1 MKVFYSCFFII
12 LSILTGSSVQAQ
24 GLYFEKPFGTSMPD
38 IARSIVQL
46 NSGSLFLTGNSASG
60 NLGSTDISLIK
71 LDKYGNEEW
80 TSYFGD
86 ASPNNGYCIAKCSD
100 GNLIL
105 LGDTQVS
112 PGDSDIMI
120 YKVDTLGGLIWLYTY
135 ATPLNESVKYIE
147 QTLDGGFI
155 AAGFQ
160 TDSSGSNNAFVL
172 KIDGSGSYEWSKSIG
187 GSDNDYASMIKQ
199 MPGGNYILTSDTR
212 SHGAGGYD
220 VELTKLDPSG
230 NIIWQNV
237 YGDSLNNGCQGIY
250 LSNDGHFISYGETE
264 IAPGSYFDMFL
275 EKIDTNGVSVWKK
288 YYGDSTRAD
297 ACFSII
303 QNSSGDYFL
312 TGYSN
317 TFNGGQA
324 MDLAL
329 IKTDV
334 NGNLIWGRGFGGQG
348 VDIGYSIIPSQ
359 DNGYYVAGKYF
370 DMEFTDDQYYLIHV
384 EGGYGGTSSLNELKN
399 EDRWTLWPNPSDG
412 NFSVQ
417 IDVEKTGYQ
426 INIYT
431 IEGKLLL
438 SKQCAAG
445 TLEFNLKGLLNKG
458 FYVVELVSESGVGR
472 KKIMIN

>member
-1 MKVFYSCFFII
+1 MKVFYSFGFII
-12 LSILTGSSVQAQ
+12 VYTLIGFSLKAQ
-24 GLYFEKPFGTSMPD
+24 NLYFETAFGTSMQD

-46 NSGSLFLTGNSASG
+46 NSGSLFLTGSSASG
-60 NLGSTDISLIK
+60 NLGNTDISLIK
-71 LDKYGNEEW
+71 LDRYGNEEW

-86 ASPNNGYCIAKCSD
+86 ANANNGYSLAKCSD

-105 LGDTQVS
+105 LGDALVS
-112 PGDSDIMI
+112 PGDSDILI
-120 YKVDTLGGLIWLYTY
+120 YKVDTLGGIIWQYEY
-135 ATPLNESVKYIE
+135 ATSLNESVKCIE
-147 QTLDGGFI
+147 QTSDGGFI
-155 AAGFQ
+155 TAGFQ
-160 TDSSGSNNAFVL
+160 TDSSGLNNAFVL
-172 KIDGSGSYEWSKSIG
+172 KIDGSGNYQWSRSIG

-220 VELTKLDPSG
+220 VELTKLDSSG
-230 NIIWQNV
+230 NIIWQNA

-250 LSNDGHFISYGETE
+250 LSNDGYFISYGETE

-288 YYGDSTRAD
+288 YYGDSNRAD

-303 QNSSGDYFL
+303 QNNSGDYFL

-334 NGNLIWGRGFGGQG
+334 NGNLIWGRGFGAQG
-348 VDIGYSIIPSQ
+348 VDIGYAIIPSL
-359 DNGYYVAGKYF
+359 DNGYYIAGKYF
-370 DMEFTDDQYYLIHV
+370 DMEFSDDQYYLIHV
-384 EGGYGGTSSLNELKN
+384 EGVYGGTSNLNELK
-399 EDRWTLWPNPSDG
+399 DDDHWTLWPNPSDG

-417 IDVEKTGYQ
+417 IDVQRPDLQ
-426 INIYT
+426 INIYS

-438 SKQCAAG
+438 SKQCAEG
-445 TLEFNLKGLLNKG
+445 LLEFNLKGLLNKG

-472 KKIMIN
+472 KKIVID